1 VRSVTVDT
9 SSSRCAEWTPGRGW
23 LYTVLP
29 LWIKRSMS
37 SPGDRDLVA
46 DGATMGR
53 SAQVVAGALVAARF
67 LPIWLGMAALII
79 VAAFFAPGTL
89 ESTSWSYI
97 LPYGTI
103 LAIAALGQMLV
114 VMQAGIDLSTAGT
127 ISLCGNVLVGV
138 SVGSDRGLAVGIL
151 VCIGLGALVG
161 LVNGILVGIVR
172 LNPLIV
178 TLAVG
183 QIVLAY
189 SSKYAREH
197 TISLQV
203 PESLSSW
210 AAQKPL
216 GISAVFWTGAAL
228 AVALA
233 LMLRY
238 TAAGRRFQAVGANPR
253 AAWMAG
259 LHVRTHVVFAYTA
272 AGVLYSFAAIL
283 LAGVR
288 ITIDPA
294 FGASY
299 LLAPIA
305 AVVLAGAALS
315 GGLASATSTWVAAI
329 ALTFLTEMLLIFGL
343 SAALQ
348 FIVFGAAIIVGML
361 VSGDRVASVLGR
373 VLRMTETRSGGGERT
388 VNEVTS

>member
-1 VRSVTVDT
+1 
-9 SSSRCAEWTPGRGW
+9 
-23 LYTVLP
+23 
-29 LWIKRSMS
+29 MS
-37 SPGDRDLVA
+37 SPGDRETVA
-46 DGATMGR
+46 DAAAMGR
-53 SAQVVAGALVAARF
+53 SGQVIASALVAARF
-67 LPIWLGMAALII
+67 LPIWLAMAAL
-79 VAAFFAPGTL
+79 VVTAALFAPSTL
-89 ESTSWSYI
+89 ENTSWSYI
-97 LPYGTI
+97 LPYMTI

-114 VMQAGIDLSTAGT
+114 VMQAGIDLSTAGV

-138 SVGSDRGLAVGIL
+138 SVGSNRGLLVGIL
-151 VCIGLGALVG
+151 VCVGLGALIG
-161 LVNGILVGIVR
+161 LANGVLVGIVR

-183 QIVLAY
+183 LIVLAW

-203 PESLSSW
+203 PDSLSSW
-210 AAQKPL
+210 AARKPL
-216 GISAVFWTGAAL
+216 GLSAVFWTGVAVTIV
-228 AVALA
+228 VALV
-233 LMLRY
+233 LRY
-238 TAAGRRFQAVGANPR
+238 TTAGRRFQAVGANPR

-259 LHVRTHVVFAYTA
+259 LRVRTHVVFAYTA
-272 AGVLYSFAAIL
+272 AGALYAVAAIL

-288 ITIDPA
+288 VTIDPA

-315 GGLASATSTWVAAI
+315 GGLASATSTWMAAL

-361 VSGDRVASVLGR
+361 VSGDRVASLLGL
-373 VLRMTETRSGGGERT
+373 VLRRIEPSAGTHP
-388 VNEVTS
+388 EVRENTS

>member
-1 VRSVTVDT
+1 
-9 SSSRCAEWTPGRGW
+9 
-23 LYTVLP
+23 
-29 LWIKRSMS
+29 MS
-37 SPGDRDLVA
+37 SPGDRDGMA
-46 DGATMGR
+46 DAATMGR
-53 SAQVVAGALVAARF
+53 SAQVLASGLVAARF
-67 LPIWLGMAALII
+67 LPIWLAMAVLMVVAAL
-79 VAAFFAPGTL
+79 FAPSTL
-89 ESTSWSYI
+89 ENTSWSYI

-103 LAIAALGQMLV
+103 LAIAAVGQMLV
-114 VMQAGIDLSTAGT
+114 VMQAGIDLSTAGV

-138 SVGSDRGLAVGIL
+138 SVGSNHGLTVGIL
-151 VCIGLGALVG
+151 VALGLGALVG

-203 PESLSSW
+203 PDSLSSW
-210 AAQKPL
+210 AAEKPL
-216 GISAVFWTGAAL
+216 GISAVFWTGAAIAV
-228 AVALA
+228 AVALV
-233 LMLRY
+233 LHY

-259 LHVRTHVVFAYTA
+259 LRVRSHVVFAYTA
-272 AGVLYSFAAIL
+272 AGVLYAVAAIL

-315 GGLASATSTWVAAI
+315 GGLASATSTWIAAL
-329 ALTFLTEMLLIFGL
+329 AQTFLTEMLLIFGL

-361 VSGDRVASVLGR
+361 VSGDRIASLLGR
-373 VLRMTETRSGGGERT
+373 LLRRIEASGAHR
-388 VNEVTS
+388 EVTENTS

>member
-1 VRSVTVDT
+1 
-9 SSSRCAEWTPGRGW
+9 
-23 LYTVLP
+23 
-29 LWIKRSMS
+29 M
-37 SPGDRDLVA
+37 VA
-46 DGATMGR
+46 
-53 SAQVVAGALVAARF
+53 SALVASRF
-67 LPIWLGMAALII
+67 LPIWLAMGALIVIAAL
-79 VAAFFAPGTL
+79 FAPSTL
-89 ESTSWSYI
+89 ENTSWSYI
-97 LPYGTI
+97 LPYMTI
-103 LAIAALGQMLV
+103 LALAALGQMLV
-114 VMQAGIDLSTAGT
+114 VMQAGIDLSTAGV

-138 SVGSDRGLAVGIL
+138 SVGDNRSLAVGIL
-151 VCIGLGALVG
+151 VCVALGAFVG
-161 LVNGILVGIVR
+161 LVNGVLVGIVR

-183 QIVLAY
+183 QIALAY

-203 PESLSSW
+203 PDSLSSW
-210 AAQKPL
+210 AANKPL
-216 GISAVFWTGAAL
+216 GISAVFWTGAAITL
-228 AVALA
+228 AVALVI
-233 LMLRY
+233 RY
-238 TAAGRRFQAVGANPR
+238 TAPGRRFQAVGANPR

-259 LHVRTHVVFAYTA
+259 LHVRAHVVFAYTA
-272 AGVLYSFAAIL
+272 AGVLYSVAAIL

-288 ITIDPA
+288 ISIDPA

-315 GGLASATSTWVAAI
+315 GGLASATSTWVAAL

-361 VSGDRVASVLGR
+361 VSGDRVASLLGR
-373 VLRMTETRSGGGERT
+373 LLRRIEASAGTHREAE
-388 VNEVTS
+388 NTS